1 MASEPPS
8 PSGQGPLPLAVALT
22 PTLPSAGIDHFI
34 KYFPLLQCV
43 ALMLNYQNVF
53 GLQTKKGNYK
63 RDHSRHNR
71 KYSRCNTPYQPRASE
86 NEGLKGAL
94 AKCSN
99 SRAS

>member
-53 GLQTKKGNYK
+53 GLSPTGNL
-63 RDHSRHNR
+63 HTGSLSVQR
-71 KYSRCNTPYQPRASE
+71 KA
-86 NEGLKGAL
+86 
-94 AKCSN
+94 
-99 SRAS
+99 

>member
-53 GLQTKKGNYK
+53 GLQTKNK
-63 RDHSRHNR
+63 REITNGITLGTTESIVDATPPINR
-71 KYSRCNTPYQPRASE
+71 GR
-86 NEGLKGAL
+86 LKMKA
-94 AKCSN
+94 
-99 SRAS
+99 